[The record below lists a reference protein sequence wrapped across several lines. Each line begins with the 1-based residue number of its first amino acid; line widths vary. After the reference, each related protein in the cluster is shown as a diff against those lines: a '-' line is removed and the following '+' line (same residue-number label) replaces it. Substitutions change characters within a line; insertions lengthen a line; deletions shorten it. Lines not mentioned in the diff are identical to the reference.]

1 MPRAFPVTSVAGPD
15 GDDGRAAADP
25 EPRIGQPRIGLAVDV
40 VHEDG
45 DWGALPG
52 VAAAVRAASDEV
64 ARELGLAASEACIA
78 LSSDAEVAS
87 LNRAYRGKPAPTNVL
102 SFPAGYVAGPK
113 PPVRFLGDVIL
124 AAETVAREAA
134 DLKLPLEHHVQ
145 HLVVH
150 GLLHLVGYDHESDED
165 AQAMEALE
173 VRILAQL
180 GIANPYEA
188 AEEPGAACGHQRGP
202 ARP

>member
-1 MPRAFPVTSVAGPD
+1 
-15 GDDGRAAADP
+15 
-25 EPRIGQPRIGLAVDV
+25 LAVDI

-45 DWGALPG
+45 DWDTLPALA
-52 VAAAVRAASDEV
+52 VAVRAAAQEV
-64 ARELGLAASEACIA
+64 ARTLSLSASEACIA
-78 LSSDAEVAS
+78 LSSDAEVAT
-87 LNRAYRGKPAPTNVL
+87 LNGAYRGKPAPTNVL
-102 SFPAGYVAGPK
+102 SFPAGYVAGPQ

-124 AAETVAREAA
+124 ASETVAREASE
-134 DLKLPLEHHVQ
+134 LNLPLDRHLQ

-150 GLLHLVGYDHESDED
+150 GLLHLLGYDHESDED
-165 AQAMEALE
+165 AEAMEALE
-173 VRILAQL
+173 VRILARL

>member
-1 MPRAFPVTSVAGPD
+1 MPRAFPVTSSSGPD
-15 GDDGRAAADP
+15 GDDGHAAADP
-25 EPRIGQPRIGLAVDV
+25 EPRIGEPRIELAVDV
-40 VHEDG
+40 IHEDG
-45 DWGALPG
+45 DWGALPA
-52 VAAAVRAASDEV
+52 VAATVRAASDEV
-64 ARELGLAASEACIA
+64 ARALGLSGSEACIA

-87 LNRAYRGKPAPTNVL
+87 LNGAYRGKPAPTNVL

-124 AAETVAREAA
+124 AAETVAREASE
-134 DLKLPLEHHVQ
+134 LKLPLDHHLQ

-150 GLLHLVGYDHESDED
+150 GLLHLLGHDHESDED
-165 AQAMEALE
+165 AEAMEALE
-173 VRILAQL
+173 VRILARL

>member
-1 MPRAFPVTSVAGPD
+1 
-15 GDDGRAAADP
+15 
-25 EPRIGQPRIGLAVDV
+25 LAVDV

-45 DWGALPG
+45 DWGALPD

-64 ARELGLAASEACIA
+64 ARALSLSGSEACIA

-87 LNRAYRGKPAPTNVL
+87 LNAAYRGKPAPTNVL

-134 DLKLPLEHHVQ
+134 DLKLPVEHHLQ

-165 AQAMEALE
+165 AQTMEALE
-173 VRILAQL
+173 VRILARL
-180 GIANPYEA
+180 GIANPYD

-202 ARP
+202 